1 MSEKIIFIAFL
12 FYDFILVIMCPLS
25 MGNFDETS
33 SIWTGTVAWA
43 VCGGVG
49 GVGCVESS
57 KHIWGGGAKY
67 PFYSTAASSRH
78 NN

>member
-1 MSEKIIFIAFL
+1 
-12 FYDFILVIMCPLS
+12 MCPLS

-57 KHIWGGGAKY
+57 KHIWGGGGPNTPSIALLLPQGTIIKSLFWAK
-67 PFYSTAASSRH
+67 
-78 NN
+78 